1 MMCTRSRT
9 MDDAGMD
16 EENGMYHLQLHQTTY
31 RHLKHRLAAYGN
43 LAQHLIHLLLPQ
55 GWIEHQRYVVRLVNS
70 CRIIPSLNPFP
81 SCIVTF
87 QFGCTNFIG
96 SYSPLRS

>member
-1 MMCTRSRT
+1 
-9 MDDAGMD
+9 MD

-55 GWIEHQRYVVRLVNS
+55 GWIEHQRYVVKTCKFMPLSFPLPPAIALYRVN
-70 CRIIPSLNPFP
+70 
-81 SCIVTF
+81 F
-87 QFGCTNFIG
+87 QFE
-96 SYSPLRS
+96 